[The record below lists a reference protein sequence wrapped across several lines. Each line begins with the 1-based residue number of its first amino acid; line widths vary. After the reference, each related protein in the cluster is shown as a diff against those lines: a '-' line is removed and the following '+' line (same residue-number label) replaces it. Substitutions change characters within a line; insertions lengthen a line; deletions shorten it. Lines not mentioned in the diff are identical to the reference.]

1 MQTEKYIMENLWD
14 AGCDETEISKI
25 PICYR
30 SGDCRN
36 TEKLIEKC
44 RKRQLE
50 RLYESQTCIG
60 RLDFLRYRL
69 AKD

>member
-1 MQTEKYIMENLWD
+1 MQTEKDIMENLRD
-14 AGCDETEISKI
+14 AGCDEMEISKI
-25 PICYR
+25 LDCYR
-30 SGDCRN
+30 SGDYRN

-50 RLYESQTCIG
+50 RLHESQTCID

-69 AKD
+69 EKN